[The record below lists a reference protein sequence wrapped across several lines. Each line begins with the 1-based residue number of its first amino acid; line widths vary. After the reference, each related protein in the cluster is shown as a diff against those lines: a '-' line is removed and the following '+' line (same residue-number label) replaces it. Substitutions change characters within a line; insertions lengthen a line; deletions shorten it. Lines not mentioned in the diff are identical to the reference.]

1 VPGAGLG
8 APVEGGYLYAP
19 MRLPHRGDLL
29 LFLASLLL
37 CLGALEAA
45 IRLGLMPLP
54 AYVLSDGW
62 QRERWLRRDAD
73 EVTKHRIDRH
83 HPVLGWTMLENLAG
97 VPLNGRPVHSNSA
110 GMRGRRE
117 YPLEPG
123 EPLRIVALGD
133 SFTFGQCVG
142 DEESFPARLEQRI
155 APGEVLNLAVHGYG
169 HDQMLL
175 RLREQGLAYRP
186 DWILLGFLNVD
197 VDRNQLTF
205 RDYWKPRFRVR
216 GERLEL
222 EHVPVPSPEEF
233 AGRFQLR
240 GGNYAEML
248 WDTVFA
254 KRLERRNRRRSEA
267 ILREIAAEGRRAG
280 ARVAFVYLPGGHQ
293 ASVGKSLP
301 RRVYKHVCEE
311 GEVLCIDPTPRI
323 HRFLAGEADPASH
336 FACHYSAR
344 LHDLVAEEIAAVLPR

>member
-1 VPGAGLG
+1 
-8 APVEGGYLYAP
+8 
-19 MRLPHRGDLL
+19 MRLPRRGDLL
-29 LFLASLLL
+29 VFLASLLF
-37 CLGALEAA
+37 CVGALEAA
-45 IRLGLMPLP
+45 IRVGLVPLP

-73 EVTKHRIDRH
+73 AVTKHRIDRH
-83 HPVLGWTMLENLAG
+83 HPLLGWTMLENLAG

-142 DEESFPARLEQRI
+142 DEETFAARLEQRI

-186 DWILLGFLNVD
+186 DWILLGFFNAD
-197 VDRNQLTF
+197 VDRNQLRF
-205 RDYWKPRFRVR
+205 RDYWKPRFDLR
-216 GERLEL
+216 GDEL
-222 EHVPVPSPEEF
+222 VLGHVPVPSPEEL
-233 AGRFQLR
+233 ARRFQLR
-240 GGNYAEML
+240 SANYADML
-248 WDTVFA
+248 WDTLFA

-267 ILREIAAEGRRAG
+267 ILREIAAEGRRIG
-280 ARVAFVYLPGGHQ
+280 ARVAFVYLPGEHQ
-293 ASVGKSLP
+293 VEAGEAWP
-301 RRVYKHVCEE
+301 RRVYRHVCED
-311 GEVLCIDPTPRI
+311 GDVLCIDPTARL
-323 HRFLAGEADPASH
+323 HRFLEGEADKASH
-336 FACHYSAR
+336 FECHYSPAIHER
-344 LHDLVAEEIAAVLPR
+344 IAEEIAAALPR